1 MQDQAGANA
10 PTDAVTS
17 MEAGDAIKRQR
28 LQKMKWIANG
38 LLAAAAVLFIV
49 ATALRNAHPAM
60 PYVAAFAEAAMIGAI
75 ADWFAVVAL
84 FRHPLGLRFIPHTAI
99 IPANKARIAAN
110 LGDFVQ
116 GEFFS
121 TQRILSVVEALRP
134 AEKAAQWLSQPQN
147 ARELADLATRGL
159 PYLLGQIDTPQARDY
174 VRGRVAEQAEKADLA
189 GWIAAMLEIAV
200 SGQRHQAV
208 LDQVVEAISTMLERP
223 HVREQVQ
230 QMLAEALP
238 LYFETL
244 KLVGGKIA
252 AERIVHSLRKLF
264 DDIIAD
270 PNHEL
275 RHRFTNALT
284 VFIDRLRH
292 DPTYREGIAAYVGDT
307 LRSPAF
313 AARVDGLVIDVITW
327 VRGDLRQPQSRI
339 HAIVTAAILKLGAT
353 MASDADMRRWIDER
367 IMQAAPPVIA
377 RYRPRIS
384 AFISHKMLE
393 WKDEEIVDKMELNI
407 GRDLQFIRL
416 NGTVVGGLAGLLIFS
431 VGALFGE

>member
-1 MQDQAGANA
+1 MQHQAGANG
-10 PTDAVTS
+10 PTDAP
-17 MEAGDAIKRQR
+17 MAADEGDTIKRHR
-28 LQKMKWIANG
+28 LRKMKWIANG

-49 ATALRNAHPAM
+49 ASALRGAHPAM

-84 FRHPLGLRFIPHTAI
+84 FRHPLGMRFIPHTAI

-116 GEFFS
+116 GEFFA

-134 AEKAAQWLSQPQN
+134 AEKAADWLSQQQN
-147 ARELADLATRGL
+147 ARELADLAVRGL
-159 PYLLGQIDTPQARDY
+159 PYLLGQIDTPQARAY
-174 VRGRVAEQAEKADLA
+174 VRERVAEHAEKADLA
-189 GWIAAMLEIAV
+189 GWIAALLETAV

-208 LDQVVEAISTMLERP
+208 LDQVIEGISSMLERP
-223 HVREQVQ
+223 HVREQVE

-252 AERIVHSLRKLF
+252 AERIVQSLRKLF
-264 DDIIAD
+264 DDIIANPD
-270 PNHEL
+270 HEL
-275 RHRFTNALT
+275 RHRFTDALT

-292 DPTYREGIAAYVGDT
+292 DPAYCEGIAAYVGDT

-313 AARVDGLVIDVITW
+313 AARVDGLVGDVVAW

-339 HAIVTAAILKLGAT
+339 HDIVTTMILRLGAT
-353 MASDADMRRWIDER
+353 MAQDAEMRRWIDER
-367 IMQAAPPVIA
+367 IMQAAPAVIA

-384 AFISHKMLE
+384 AFISHKMME

-416 NGTVVGGLAGLLIFS
+416 NGTIVGGLAGLLIYS
-431 VGALFGE
+431 AGVLFGR